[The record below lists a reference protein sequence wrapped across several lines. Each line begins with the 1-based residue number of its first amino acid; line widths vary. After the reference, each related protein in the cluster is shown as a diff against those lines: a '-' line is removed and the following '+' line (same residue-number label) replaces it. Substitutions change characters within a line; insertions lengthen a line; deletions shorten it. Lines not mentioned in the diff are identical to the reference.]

1 MATPVIVLGKQR
13 SGTTWLA
20 NQLCEHPQ
28 IAGVRHQAHLG
39 IHESVFFSYI
49 YGRYGD
55 IRNRSNFI
63 EFAEVMAASDYCRIA
78 GITREFLHG
87 LWPTTYEAVFRAMHE
102 FIAEQ
107 QGAPFWLEKSPTH
120 AVWVNE
126 LADWYP
132 DAKFAAVFR
141 DLQQVVASDLRRF
154 PDEHP
159 DQAAR
164 QATWRKRVILRTC
177 FGRAYY
183 NKMIRAFARRHPDR
197 IHLVRYSDM
206 RADLESVGRRI
217 CDFLGLEFDATMLG
231 QSYPPNT
238 SFTGGGRPRGD
249 AVTGGERFLASC
261 LGAAARIAP
270 RRVLA
275 LAESRRSYRR
285 RHRRPLPAWFFRLTT
300 LPAEQSERAES
311 EAAAAQPS
319 P

>member
-20 NQLCEHPQ
+20 NQLCEHPR
-28 IAGVRHQAHLG
+28 IAGVRHEAHLG
-39 IHESVFFSYI
+39 IHESVFFSFI

-55 IRNRSNFI
+55 IRNRANFI

-78 GITREFLHG
+78 GITRKFLYA
-87 LWPTTYEAVFRAMHE
+87 LWPATYEAVFRAMHE

-107 QGAPFWLEKSPTH
+107 QGAPFWIEKSPAH

-126 LADWYP
+126 LAEWYP
-132 DAKFAAVFR
+132 DAKFIGVIR

-159 DQAAR
+159 GQTAR
-164 QATWRKRVILRTC
+164 YATWRKRVIFRTC

-197 IHLVRYSDM
+197 ILMVHYTEM
-206 RADLESVGRRI
+206 RADLESVCRRI
-217 CDFLGLEFDATMLG
+217 CDFIGLEFDAKMLG

-238 SFTGGGRPRGD
+238 SFTGGGRPRGET
-249 AVTGGERFLASC
+249 VTGGERLLAAC
-261 LGAAARIAP
+261 LGAAARLTP
-270 RRVLA
+270 RQVLA
-275 LAESRRSYRR
+275 LGESRRSYRR
-285 RHRRPLPAWFFRLTT
+285 RHDRPLPTWFFRLTT
-300 LPAEQSERAES
+300 LPAERSEEGRPQPAEPPVS
-311 EAAAAQPS
+311 
-319 P
+319 